1 MNLKEKLTHVF
12 SLLGLTQK
20 AKDQSLTDEEWKTV
34 VNRFQQEY
42 KVTLQEAMAE
52 ENNHSQA
59 PAISQEEIT
68 AAYTLLQDIVAEQ
81 NAGTDTTTEEENTE
95 EEETTQ
101 QTEDNTPSM
110 SQVLTMLGQVANNV
124 RTMSHRAAPDRPLQ
138 TTSPVAV
145 HGYNGPADTTRF
157 LFGIENSMFSMDHR
171 WNKITA
177 QPSYS
182 AANPVDEETDGPA
195 FRKAVLE
202 YSRSLK
208 QRFNYLHQNN
218 YLNQVQALSEGKFAT
233 DYSGV
238 KSVPG
243 GDNFIVLRQ
252 DALIARVL
260 MKRDVTQYFPVRY
273 GIQDSDLVFNAYFSE
288 VSQAYQPGEV
298 WKGGAEIQPE
308 RGYVDDAMIKLSFGQ
323 MKELERIY
331 IAYLNKEGSDPIK
344 WSMIE
349 FFILNTLETAQVEQ
363 NKRRIRG
370 MYVKPEA
377 GKPGSYLNT
386 GTGILYTL
394 IRYSHENKL
403 LLNDDAAYR
412 SYTQDD
418 MLDAVLEFY
427 SDVQSQCSEDM
438 ELDNMCIYLNK
449 THQPWYLKN
458 VRAKYGKDIDFSGP
472 DSYKYKLPDTEMR
485 IIWLP
490 YLGQLPL
497 MFIHE
502 PGNLQFLEYVPGEM
516 LNFKLKEDME
526 LVKGW
531 SVWKEGCSA
540 AFVGKNFDSAAALK
554 ANNFVWQQIFMNKPC
569 VSLADDATTCDATK
583 GFWFET
589 IQNTTASKK
598 ITDITNAR
606 AGVVYIIECGHTTQP
621 QSIDKSGKFA
631 DITAEWTP
639 TAVGDYIMVV
649 MNSEKNFLELE
660 RCVGGKR
667 TINSALQPN
676 VPGVR

>member
-20 AKDQSLTDEEWKTV
+20 AKDQSLSDDEWKAV

-59 PAISQEEIT
+59 PSISQEEIT
-68 AAYTLLQDIVAEQ
+68 AAYNMIKDIVAEQ
-81 NAGTDTTTEEENTE
+81 TSQETSDEKNNEEDETAQTAQEENI
-95 EEETTQ
+95 
-101 QTEDNTPSM
+101 PSM
-110 SQVLTMLGQVANNV
+110 SKVLYMLGKVANNV
-124 RTMSHRAAPDRPLQ
+124 KTMSHRAAPDKPLAE
-138 TTSPVAV
+138 TAPLTI
-145 HGYNGPADTTRF
+145 HGYNGPADQNKF
-157 LFGIENSMFSMDHR
+157 LFGIENSMFSMDNR
-171 WNKITA
+171 WNKIAA
-177 QPSYS
+177 QPSYA

-243 GDNFIVLRQ
+243 GNNFIVLRQ

-323 MKELERIY
+323 MKELERMY

-370 MYVKPEA
+370 MYVKPES

-394 IRYSHENKL
+394 VRYSHENKL
-403 LLNDDAAYR
+403 LLNDDTAYR

-427 SDVQSQCSEDM
+427 NDVQSQCSEDM

-497 MFIHE
+497 MFIQE

-554 ANNFVWQQIFMNKPC
+554 ENNFVWQQIFMNKPC
-569 VSLADDATTCDATK
+569 ISLADDATTCDATK

-589 IQNTTASKK
+589 VQNTSASQK
-598 ITDITNAR
+598 ITDISNAKT
-606 AGVVYIIECGHTTQP
+606 GVVYIIECGNTTQP

-631 DITAEWTP
+631 DITAAWNP
-639 TAVGDYIMVV
+639 SAVGDYIMVV

-667 TINSALQPN
+667 TINAALQPN

>member
-20 AKDQSLTDEEWKTV
+20 AKDQTLSDEEWKAV

-52 ENNHSQA
+52 ENSHSQV
-59 PAISQEEIT
+59 PSITQEEIT
-68 AAYTLLQDIVAEQ
+68 AAYNMVKDIVAEQ
-81 NAGTDTTTEEENTE
+81 TTRETSEGEHDEENETVH
-95 EEETTQ
+95 TTQ
-101 QTEDNTPSM
+101 EEVIPSM
-110 SQVLTMLGQVANNV
+110 SQVLSMLGKVADKV
-124 RTMSHRAAPDRPLQ
+124 KTMSHRAAPDIPLQ
-138 TTSPVAV
+138 ETVPLTV
-145 HGYNGPADTTRF
+145 HGYNGPADQNKF
-157 LFGIENSMFSMDHR
+157 LFGIENSMFSMEKR
-171 WNKITA
+171 WNKITL

-208 QRFNYLHQNN
+208 QRFNYLHQKN
-218 YLNQVQALSEGKFAT
+218 YLNQVQALSEGKFST

-323 MKELERIY
+323 MKELERMY

-344 WSMIE
+344 WNMIE
-349 FFILNTLETAQVEQ
+349 FFILNTLQTAQVEQ

-370 MYVKPEA
+370 MYVKPET

-394 IRYSHENKL
+394 IRYYHENKL
-403 LLNDDAAYR
+403 LLNDDESYR

-418 MLDAVLEFY
+418 MLDAALEFY
-427 SDVQSQCSEDM
+427 NDVQSQCSEDM
-438 ELDNMCIYLNK
+438 DLDNMCIYLNK

-458 VRAKYGKDIDFSGP
+458 VRAKYGKDVDFSGP

-502 PGNLQFLEYVPGEM
+502 PGNLQFLENVPGEM
-516 LNFKLKEDME
+516 LNFKMKEDME

-540 AFVGKNFDSAAALK
+540 AFVGKNFDSAEALK
-554 ANNFVWQQIFMNKPC
+554 ENNFVWQQIFMNKPC
-569 VSLADDATTCDATK
+569 VSLADDATTCDASK

-589 IQNTTASKK
+589 VQNTTASKK
-598 ITDITNAR
+598 ITDITNAKV
-606 AGVVYIIECGHTTQP
+606 GVVYLIECGSATQP
-621 QSIDKSGKFA
+621 QGIDKSSKFA
-631 DITAEWTP
+631 DITAAWTP

-649 MNSEKNFLELE
+649 MNAEKNFIELE

-667 TINSALQPN
+667 TINAALQPN

>member
-1 MNLKEKLTHVF
+1 
-12 SLLGLTQK
+12 
-20 AKDQSLTDEEWKTV
+20 
-34 VNRFQQEY
+34 
-42 KVTLQEAMAE
+42 MAE
-52 ENNHSQA
+52 ENSHSQV
-59 PAISQEEIT
+59 PSITQEEIT
-68 AAYTLLQDIVAEQ
+68 AAYNMVKDIVAEQ
-81 NAGTDTTTEEENTE
+81 
-95 EEETTQ
+95 TTQ
-101 QTEDNTPSM
+101 ETSEGEHDEEDETVHTTQEEVIPSM
-110 SQVLTMLGQVANNV
+110 SQVLSMLGKVADKV
-124 RTMSHRAAPDRPLQ
+124 KTMSHRAAPDIPLQ
-138 TTSPVAV
+138 ETVPLTV
-145 HGYNGPADTTRF
+145 HGYNGPADQNKF
-157 LFGIENSMFSMDHR
+157 LFGIENSMFSMEKR
-171 WNKITA
+171 WNKITL

-208 QRFNYLHQNN
+208 QRFNYLHQKN
-218 YLNQVQALSEGKFAT
+218 YLNQVQALSEGKFST

-323 MKELERIY
+323 MKELERMY

-344 WSMIE
+344 WNMIE
-349 FFILNTLETAQVEQ
+349 FFILNTLQTAQVEQ

-370 MYVKPEA
+370 MYVKPET

-394 IRYSHENKL
+394 IRYYHENKL
-403 LLNDDAAYR
+403 LLNDDESYR

-418 MLDAVLEFY
+418 MLDAALEFY
-427 SDVQSQCSEDM
+427 NDVQSQCSEDM
-438 ELDNMCIYLNK
+438 DLDNMCIYLNK

-458 VRAKYGKDIDFSGP
+458 VRAKYGKDVDFSGP

-502 PGNLQFLEYVPGEM
+502 PGNLQFLENVPGEM
-516 LNFKLKEDME
+516 LNFKMKEDME

-540 AFVGKNFDSAAALK
+540 AFVGKNFDSAEALK
-554 ANNFVWQQIFMNKPC
+554 ENNFVWQQIFMNKPC
-569 VSLADDATTCDATK
+569 VSLADDATTCDASK

-589 IQNTTASKK
+589 VQNTTASKK
-598 ITDITNAR
+598 ITDITNAKV
-606 AGVVYIIECGHTTQP
+606 GVVYLIECGSATQP
-621 QSIDKSGKFA
+621 QGIDKSSKFA
-631 DITAEWTP
+631 DITAAWTP

-649 MNSEKNFLELE
+649 MNAEKNFIELE

-667 TINSALQPN
+667 TINAALQPN

>member
-20 AKDQSLTDEEWKTV
+20 AKDQTLSDEEWKAV

-52 ENNHSQA
+52 ENSHSQV
-59 PAISQEEIT
+59 PSITQEEIT
-68 AAYTLLQDIVAEQ
+68 AAYNMVKDIVAEQ
-81 NAGTDTTTEEENTE
+81 TTQETSEGEHDEENETVH
-95 EEETTQ
+95 TTQ
-101 QTEDNTPSM
+101 EEVIPSM
-110 SQVLTMLGQVANNV
+110 SQVLSMLGKVADKV
-124 RTMSHRAAPDRPLQ
+124 KTMSHRAAPDIPLQ
-138 TTSPVAV
+138 ETVPLTV
-145 HGYNGPADTTRF
+145 HGYNGSADQNKF
-157 LFGIENSMFSMDHR
+157 LFGIENSMFSMEKR
-171 WNKITA
+171 WNKITL

-208 QRFNYLHQNN
+208 QRFNYLHQKN
-218 YLNQVQALSEGKFAT
+218 YLNQVQALSEGKFST

-323 MKELERIY
+323 MKELERMY

-344 WSMIE
+344 WNMIE
-349 FFILNTLETAQVEQ
+349 FFILNTLQTAQVEQ

-370 MYVKPEA
+370 MYVKPET

-394 IRYSHENKL
+394 IRYYHENKL
-403 LLNDDAAYR
+403 LLNDDESYR

-418 MLDAVLEFY
+418 MLDAALEFY
-427 SDVQSQCSEDM
+427 NDVQSQCSEDM
-438 ELDNMCIYLNK
+438 DLDNMCIYLNK

-458 VRAKYGKDIDFSGP
+458 VRAKYGKDVDFSGP

-502 PGNLQFLEYVPGEM
+502 PGNLQFLENVPGEM
-516 LNFKLKEDME
+516 LNFKMKEDME

-540 AFVGKNFDSAAALK
+540 AFVGKNFDSAEALK
-554 ANNFVWQQIFMNKPC
+554 ENNFVWQQIFMNKPC
-569 VSLADDATTCDATK
+569 VSLADDATTCDASK

-589 IQNTTASKK
+589 VQNTTASKK
-598 ITDITNAR
+598 ITDITNAKV
-606 AGVVYIIECGHTTQP
+606 GVVYLIECGSATQP
-621 QSIDKSGKFA
+621 QGIDKSSKFA
-631 DITAEWTP
+631 DITAAWTP

-649 MNSEKNFLELE
+649 KNAEKNFIELE

-667 TINSALQPN
+667 TINAALQPN

>member
-20 AKDQSLTDEEWKTV
+20 AKDQTLSDEEWKAV

-52 ENNHSQA
+52 ENSHSQV
-59 PAISQEEIT
+59 PSITQEEIT
-68 AAYTLLQDIVAEQ
+68 AAYNMVKDIVAEQ
-81 NAGTDTTTEEENTE
+81 TTQETSEGEHDEENETVH
-95 EEETTQ
+95 TTQ
-101 QTEDNTPSM
+101 EEVIPSM
-110 SQVLTMLGQVANNV
+110 SQVLSMLGKVADKV
-124 RTMSHRAAPDRPLQ
+124 KTMSHRAAPDVPLQ
-138 TTSPVAV
+138 ETVPLTV
-145 HGYNGPADTTRF
+145 HGYNGPADQNKF
-157 LFGIENSMFSMDHR
+157 LFGIENSMFSMEKR
-171 WNKITA
+171 WNKITL

-208 QRFNYLHQNN
+208 QRFNYLHQKN
-218 YLNQVQALSEGKFAT
+218 YLNQVQALSEGKFST

-323 MKELERIY
+323 MKELERMY

-344 WSMIE
+344 WNMIE
-349 FFILNTLETAQVEQ
+349 FFILNTLQTAQVEQ

-370 MYVKPEA
+370 MYVKPET

-394 IRYSHENKL
+394 IRYYHENKL
-403 LLNDDAAYR
+403 LLNDDESYR

-418 MLDAVLEFY
+418 MLDAALEFY
-427 SDVQSQCSEDM
+427 NDVQSQCSEDM
-438 ELDNMCIYLNK
+438 DLDNMCIYLNK

-458 VRAKYGKDIDFSGP
+458 VRAKYGKDVDFSGP

-502 PGNLQFLEYVPGEM
+502 PGNLQFLENVPGEM
-516 LNFKLKEDME
+516 LNFKMKEDME

-540 AFVGKNFDSAAALK
+540 AFVGKNFDSAEALK
-554 ANNFVWQQIFMNKPC
+554 ENNFVWQQIFMNKPC
-569 VSLADDATTCDATK
+569 VSLADDATTCDASK

-589 IQNTTASKK
+589 VQNTTASKK
-598 ITDITNAR
+598 ITDITNAKV
-606 AGVVYIIECGHTTQP
+606 GVVYLIECGSATQP
-621 QSIDKSGKFA
+621 QGIDKSSKFA
-631 DITAEWTP
+631 DITAAWTP

-649 MNSEKNFLELE
+649 MNAEKNFIELE

-667 TINSALQPN
+667 TINAALQPN

>member
-20 AKDQSLTDEEWKTV
+20 AKDQTISDEEWKAV

-52 ENNHSQA
+52 ENSHSQV
-59 PAISQEEIT
+59 PSITQEEIT
-68 AAYTLLQDIVAEQ
+68 AAYNMVKDIVAKQTTQE
-81 NAGTDTTTEEENTE
+81 TTEGENDDEDKTVQ
-95 EEETTQ
+95 TTQ
-101 QTEDNTPSM
+101 EEVIPSM
-110 SQVLTMLGQVANNV
+110 SQVLSMLGKVANKV
-124 RTMSHRAAPDRPLQ
+124 KTMSHRAAPDIPLQ
-138 TTSPVAV
+138 ETVPLTV
-145 HGYNGPADTTRF
+145 HGYNGPADQNKF
-157 LFGIENSMFSMDHR
+157 LFGIENSMFSMEKR
-171 WNKITA
+171 WNKITL

-182 AANPVDEETDGPA
+182 SANPVDEETDGPA

-208 QRFNYLHQNN
+208 QRFNYLHQKN
-218 YLNQVQALSEGKFAT
+218 YLNQVQALSEGKFST

-323 MKELERIY
+323 MKELERMY

-349 FFILNTLETAQVEQ
+349 FFILNTLQTAQVEQ

-370 MYVKPEA
+370 MYVKPET
-377 GKPGSYLNT
+377 GKPGPYLNT

-394 IRYSHENKL
+394 IRYYHENKL
-403 LLNDDAAYR
+403 LLNDDESYR

-418 MLDAVLEFY
+418 MLDAALEFY
-427 SDVQSQCSEDM
+427 NDVQSQCSEDM
-438 ELDNMCIYLNK
+438 DLDNMCIYLNK

-458 VRAKYGKDIDFSGP
+458 VRAKYGKDVDFSGP

-502 PGNLQFLEYVPGEM
+502 PGNLQFLENVPGEM
-516 LNFKLKEDME
+516 LNFKMKEDME

-540 AFVGKNFDSAAALK
+540 AFVGKNFDSAEALK
-554 ANNFVWQQIFMNKPC
+554 ENNFVWQQIFMNKPC
-569 VSLADDATTCDATK
+569 VSLADDATTCDASK

-589 IQNTTASKK
+589 VQNTTASKK
-598 ITDITNAR
+598 ITDITNAK
-606 AGVVYIIECGHTTQP
+606 AGVVYLIECGSATQP
-621 QSIDKSGKFA
+621 QGIDKSSRFA
-631 DITAEWTP
+631 DITAAWTP

-649 MNSEKNFLELE
+649 MNSEKNFIELE

-667 TINSALQPN
+667 TINAALQPN

>member
-20 AKDQSLTDEEWKTV
+20 AKDQTLSDEEWKAV

-52 ENNHSQA
+52 ENSHSQV
-59 PAISQEEIT
+59 PSITQEEIT
-68 AAYTLLQDIVAEQ
+68 AAYNMVKDIVAEQ
-81 NAGTDTTTEEENTE
+81 TTQETSEGEHDEENETVH
-95 EEETTQ
+95 TTQ
-101 QTEDNTPSM
+101 EEVIPSM
-110 SQVLTMLGQVANNV
+110 SQVLSMLGKVADKV
-124 RTMSHRAAPDRPLQ
+124 KTMSHRAAPDIPLQ
-138 TTSPVAV
+138 ETVPLTV
-145 HGYNGPADTTRF
+145 HGYNGPADQNKF
-157 LFGIENSMFSMDHR
+157 LFGIENSMFSMEKR
-171 WNKITA
+171 WNKITL

-208 QRFNYLHQNN
+208 QRFNYLHQKN
-218 YLNQVQALSEGKFAT
+218 YLNQVQALSEGKFST

-323 MKELERIY
+323 MKELERMY

-344 WSMIE
+344 WNMIE
-349 FFILNTLETAQVEQ
+349 FFILNTLQTAQVEQ

-370 MYVKPEA
+370 MYVKPET

-394 IRYSHENKL
+394 IRYYHENKL
-403 LLNDDAAYR
+403 LLNDDESYR

-418 MLDAVLEFY
+418 MLDAALEFY
-427 SDVQSQCSEDM
+427 NDVQSQCSEDM
-438 ELDNMCIYLNK
+438 DLDNMCIYLNK

-458 VRAKYGKDIDFSGP
+458 VRAKYGKDVDFSGP

-502 PGNLQFLEYVPGEM
+502 PGNLQFLENVPGEM
-516 LNFKLKEDME
+516 LNFKMKEDME

-540 AFVGKNFDSAAALK
+540 AFVGKNFDSAEALK
-554 ANNFVWQQIFMNKPC
+554 ENNFVWQQIFMNKPC
-569 VSLADDATTCDATK
+569 VSLADDATTCDASK

-589 IQNTTASKK
+589 VQNTTASKK
-598 ITDITNAR
+598 ITDITNAK
-606 AGVVYIIECGHTTQP
+606 AGVVYLIECGSATQP
-621 QSIDKSGKFA
+621 QGIDKSSRFA
-631 DITAEWTP
+631 DITAAWTP

-649 MNSEKNFLELE
+649 MNAEKNFIELE

-667 TINSALQPN
+667 TINAALQPN

>member
-20 AKDQSLTDEEWKTV
+20 AKDQSLSDDEWKAV

-59 PAISQEEIT
+59 PSISQEEIT
-68 AAYTLLQDIVAEQ
+68 AAYNMVKDIVAEQ
-81 NAGTDTTTEEENTE
+81 TSQETSDGKNDEEDETAQTAQEENI
-95 EEETTQ
+95 
-101 QTEDNTPSM
+101 PSM
-110 SQVLTMLGQVANNV
+110 SQVLYMLGKVANNV
-124 RTMSHRAAPDRPLQ
+124 KTMSHRAAPDKPLAE
-138 TTSPVAV
+138 TAPLTI
-145 HGYNGPADTTRF
+145 HGYNGPADQNKF
-157 LFGIENSMFSMDHR
+157 LFGIENSMFSMDNR
-171 WNKITA
+171 WNKIAA
-177 QPSYS
+177 QPSYA

-243 GDNFIVLRQ
+243 GNNFIVLRQ

-323 MKELERIY
+323 MKELERMY

-370 MYVKPEA
+370 MYVKPES

-394 IRYSHENKL
+394 VRYSHENKL
-403 LLNDDAAYR
+403 LLNDDTAYR

-497 MFIHE
+497 MFIQE

-554 ANNFVWQQIFMNKPC
+554 ENNFVWQQIFMNKPC
-569 VSLADDATTCDATK
+569 ISLADDATTCDATK

-589 IQNTTASKK
+589 VQNTSASQK
-598 ITDITNAR
+598 ITDISNAKT
-606 AGVVYIIECGHTTQP
+606 GVVYIIECGNTTQP
-621 QSIDKSGKFA
+621 QSIDKSGKFS
-631 DITAEWTP
+631 DITAAWNP
-639 TAVGDYIMVV
+639 SSVGDYIMVV

-667 TINSALQPN
+667 TINAVLQPN

>member
-20 AKDQSLTDEEWKTV
+20 AKDQTLSDEEWKAV

-52 ENNHSQA
+52 ENSHSQV
-59 PAISQEEIT
+59 PSITQEEIT
-68 AAYTLLQDIVAEQ
+68 AAYNMVKDIVAEQ
-81 NAGTDTTTEEENTE
+81 TTQETSEGEHDEENETVH
-95 EEETTQ
+95 TTQ
-101 QTEDNTPSM
+101 EEVIPSM
-110 SQVLTMLGQVANNV
+110 SQVLSMLGKVADKV
-124 RTMSHRAAPDRPLQ
+124 KTMSHRAAPDIPLQ
-138 TTSPVAV
+138 ETVPLTV
-145 HGYNGPADTTRF
+145 HGYNGPADQNKF
-157 LFGIENSMFSMDHR
+157 LFGIENSMFSMEKR
-171 WNKITA
+171 WNKITL

-208 QRFNYLHQNN
+208 QRFNYLHQKN
-218 YLNQVQALSEGKFAT
+218 YLNQVQALSEGKFST

-323 MKELERIY
+323 MKELERMY

-344 WSMIE
+344 WNMIE
-349 FFILNTLETAQVEQ
+349 FFILNTLQTAQVEQ

-370 MYVKPEA
+370 MYVKPET

-394 IRYSHENKL
+394 IRYYHENKL
-403 LLNDDAAYR
+403 LLNDDESYR

-418 MLDAVLEFY
+418 MLDAALEFY
-427 SDVQSQCSEDM
+427 NDVQSQCSEDM
-438 ELDNMCIYLNK
+438 DLDNMCIYLNK

-458 VRAKYGKDIDFSGP
+458 VRAKYGKDVDFSGP

-502 PGNLQFLEYVPGEM
+502 PGNLQFLENVPGEM
-516 LNFKLKEDME
+516 LNFKMKEDME

-540 AFVGKNFDSAAALK
+540 AFVGKNFDSAEALK
-554 ANNFVWQQIFMNKPC
+554 ENNFVWQQIFMNKPC
-569 VSLADDATTCDATK
+569 VSLADDATTCDASK

-589 IQNTTASKK
+589 VQNTTASKK
-598 ITDITNAR
+598 ITDITNAKV
-606 AGVVYIIECGHTTQP
+606 GVVYLIECGSATQP
-621 QSIDKSGKFA
+621 QGIDKSSKFA
-631 DITAEWTP
+631 DITAAWTP

-649 MNSEKNFLELE
+649 MNAEKNFIELE

-667 TINSALQPN
+667 TINAALQPN

>member
-20 AKDQSLTDEEWKTV
+20 AKDQTLSDEEWKAV

-52 ENNHSQA
+52 ENSHSQV
-59 PAISQEEIT
+59 PSITQEEIT
-68 AAYTLLQDIVAEQ
+68 AAYNMVKDIVAEQ
-81 NAGTDTTTEEENTE
+81 TTQETSEGEHDEENETVH
-95 EEETTQ
+95 TTQ
-101 QTEDNTPSM
+101 EEVIPSM
-110 SQVLTMLGQVANNV
+110 SQVLSMLGKVADKV
-124 RTMSHRAAPDRPLQ
+124 KTMSHRAAPDIPLQ
-138 TTSPVAV
+138 ETVPLTV
-145 HGYNGPADTTRF
+145 HGYNGPADQNKF
-157 LFGIENSMFSMDHR
+157 LFGIENSMFSMEKR
-171 WNKITA
+171 WNKITL

-208 QRFNYLHQNN
+208 QRFNYLHQKN
-218 YLNQVQALSEGKFAT
+218 YLNQVQALSEGKFST

-323 MKELERIY
+323 MKELERMY

-344 WSMIE
+344 WNMIE
-349 FFILNTLETAQVEQ
+349 FFILNTLQTAQVEQ

-370 MYVKPEA
+370 MYVKPET

-394 IRYSHENKL
+394 IRYYHENKL
-403 LLNDDAAYR
+403 LLNDDESYR

-418 MLDAVLEFY
+418 MLDAALEFY
-427 SDVQSQCSEDM
+427 NDVQSQCSEDM
-438 ELDNMCIYLNK
+438 DLDNMCIYLNK

-458 VRAKYGKDIDFSGP
+458 VRAKYGKDVDFSGP

-502 PGNLQFLEYVPGEM
+502 PGNLQFLENVPGEM
-516 LNFKLKEDME
+516 LNFKMKEDME

-540 AFVGKNFDSAAALK
+540 AFVGKNFDSAEALK
-554 ANNFVWQQIFMNKPC
+554 ENNFVWQQIFMNKPC
-569 VSLADDATTCDATK
+569 VSLADDATTCDASK

-589 IQNTTASKK
+589 VQNTTASKK
-598 ITDITNAR
+598 ITDITNAKL
-606 AGVVYIIECGHTTQP
+606 GVVYLIECGSATQP
-621 QSIDKSGKFA
+621 QGIDKSSKFA
-631 DITAEWTP
+631 DITAAWTP

-649 MNSEKNFLELE
+649 MNAEKNFIELE

-667 TINSALQPN
+667 TINAALQPN

>member
-20 AKDQSLTDEEWKTV
+20 AKDQTLSDEEWKAV

-42 KVTLQEAMAE
+42 KVTLQEAMEE
-52 ENNHSQA
+52 ENSHSQV
-59 PAISQEEIT
+59 PSITQEEIT
-68 AAYTLLQDIVAEQ
+68 AAYNMVKDIVAEQ
-81 NAGTDTTTEEENTE
+81 
-95 EEETTQ
+95 TTQ
-101 QTEDNTPSM
+101 ETSEGEHDEEDETVHTTQEEVIPSM
-110 SQVLTMLGQVANNV
+110 SQVLSMLGKVADKV
-124 RTMSHRAAPDRPLQ
+124 KTMSHRAAPDIPLQ
-138 TTSPVAV
+138 ETVPLTV
-145 HGYNGPADTTRF
+145 HGYNGPADQNKF
-157 LFGIENSMFSMDHR
+157 LFGIENSMFSMEKR
-171 WNKITA
+171 WNKITL

-208 QRFNYLHQNN
+208 QRFNYLHQKN
-218 YLNQVQALSEGKFAT
+218 YLNQVQALSEGKFST

-323 MKELERIY
+323 MKELERMY

-344 WSMIE
+344 WNMIE
-349 FFILNTLETAQVEQ
+349 FFILNTLQTAQVEQ

-370 MYVKPEA
+370 MYVKPET

-394 IRYSHENKL
+394 IRYYHENKL
-403 LLNDDAAYR
+403 LLNDDESYR

-418 MLDAVLEFY
+418 MLDAALEFY
-427 SDVQSQCSEDM
+427 NDVQSQCSEDM
-438 ELDNMCIYLNK
+438 DLDNMCIYLNK

-458 VRAKYGKDIDFSGP
+458 VRAKYGKDVDFSGP

-502 PGNLQFLEYVPGEM
+502 PGNLQFLENVPGEM
-516 LNFKLKEDME
+516 LNFKMKEDME

-540 AFVGKNFDSAAALK
+540 AFVGKNFDSAEALK
-554 ANNFVWQQIFMNKPC
+554 ENNFVWQQIFMNKPC
-569 VSLADDATTCDATK
+569 VSLADDATTCDASK

-589 IQNTTASKK
+589 VQNTTASKK
-598 ITDITNAR
+598 ITDITNAKV
-606 AGVVYIIECGHTTQP
+606 GVVYLIECGSATQP
-621 QSIDKSGKFA
+621 QGIDKSSKFA
-631 DITAEWTP
+631 DITAAWTP

-649 MNSEKNFLELE
+649 MNAEKNFIELE

-667 TINSALQPN
+667 TINAALQPN

>member
-20 AKDQSLTDEEWKTV
+20 AKDQTLSDEEWKAV

-52 ENNHSQA
+52 ENSHSQV
-59 PAISQEEIT
+59 PSITQEEIT
-68 AAYTLLQDIVAEQ
+68 AAYNMVKDIVAEQ
-81 NAGTDTTTEEENTE
+81 TTQETSEGEHDEENETVH
-95 EEETTQ
+95 TTQ
-101 QTEDNTPSM
+101 EEVIPSM
-110 SQVLTMLGQVANNV
+110 SQVLSMLGKVADKV
-124 RTMSHRAAPDRPLQ
+124 KTMSHRAAPDIPLQ
-138 TTSPVAV
+138 ETVPLTV
-145 HGYNGPADTTRF
+145 HGYNGPADQNKF
-157 LFGIENSMFSMDHR
+157 LFGIENSMFSMEKR
-171 WNKITA
+171 WNKITL

-208 QRFNYLHQNN
+208 QRFNYLHQKN
-218 YLNQVQALSEGKFAT
+218 YLNQVQALSEGKFST

-323 MKELERIY
+323 MKELERMY

-344 WSMIE
+344 WNMIE
-349 FFILNTLETAQVEQ
+349 FFILNTLQTAQVEQ

-370 MYVKPEA
+370 MYVKPET

-394 IRYSHENKL
+394 IRYYHENKL
-403 LLNDDAAYR
+403 LLNDDESYR

-418 MLDAVLEFY
+418 MLDAALEFY
-427 SDVQSQCSEDM
+427 NDVQSQCSEDM
-438 ELDNMCIYLNK
+438 DLDNMCIYLNK

-458 VRAKYGKDIDFSGP
+458 VRAKYGKDVDFSGP

-502 PGNLQFLEYVPGEM
+502 PGNLQFLENVPGEM
-516 LNFKLKEDME
+516 LNFKMKEDME

-540 AFVGKNFDSAAALK
+540 AFVGKNFDSAEALK
-554 ANNFVWQQIFMNKPC
+554 ENNFVWQQIFMNKPC
-569 VSLADDATTCDATK
+569 VSLADDATTCDASK

-589 IQNTTASKK
+589 VQNTIASKK
-598 ITDITNAR
+598 ITDITNAKV
-606 AGVVYIIECGHTTQP
+606 GVVYLIECGSATQP
-621 QSIDKSGKFA
+621 QGIDKSSKFA
-631 DITAEWTP
+631 DITAAWTP

-649 MNSEKNFLELE
+649 MNAEKNFIELE

-667 TINSALQPN
+667 TINAALQPN

>member
-20 AKDQSLTDEEWKTV
+20 AKDETLSDEEWKAV

-52 ENNHSQA
+52 ENSHSQV
-59 PAISQEEIT
+59 PSITQEEIT
-68 AAYTLLQDIVAEQ
+68 AAYNMVKDIVAEQ
-81 NAGTDTTTEEENTE
+81 
-95 EEETTQ
+95 TTQ
-101 QTEDNTPSM
+101 ETSEGEHDEEDETVHTTQEEVIPSM
-110 SQVLTMLGQVANNV
+110 SQVLSMLGKVADKV
-124 RTMSHRAAPDRPLQ
+124 KTMSHRAAPDIPLQ
-138 TTSPVAV
+138 ETVPLTV
-145 HGYNGPADTTRF
+145 HGYNGPADQNKF
-157 LFGIENSMFSMDHR
+157 LFGIENSMFSMEKR
-171 WNKITA
+171 WNKITL

-208 QRFNYLHQNN
+208 QRFNYLHQKN
-218 YLNQVQALSEGKFAT
+218 YLNQVQALSEGKFST

-323 MKELERIY
+323 MKELERMY

-344 WSMIE
+344 WNMIE
-349 FFILNTLETAQVEQ
+349 FFIQNTLQTAQVEQ

-370 MYVKPEA
+370 MYVKPET

-394 IRYSHENKL
+394 IRYYHENKL
-403 LLNDDAAYR
+403 LLNDDESYR

-418 MLDAVLEFY
+418 MLDAALEFY
-427 SDVQSQCSEDM
+427 NDVQSQCSEDM
-438 ELDNMCIYLNK
+438 NLDNMCIYLNK

-458 VRAKYGKDIDFSGP
+458 VRAKYGKDVDFSGP

-502 PGNLQFLEYVPGEM
+502 PGNLQFLENVPGEM
-516 LNFKLKEDME
+516 LNFKMKEDME

-540 AFVGKNFDSAAALK
+540 AFVGKNFDSAEALK
-554 ANNFVWQQIFMNKPC
+554 ENNFVWQQIFMNKPC
-569 VSLADDATTCDATK
+569 VSLADDATTCDASK

-589 IQNTTASKK
+589 VQNTTASKK
-598 ITDITNAR
+598 ITDITNAKV
-606 AGVVYIIECGHTTQP
+606 GVVYLIECGSANQP
-621 QSIDKSGKFA
+621 QGIDKSSKFA
-631 DITAEWTP
+631 DITAAWTP

-649 MNSEKNFLELE
+649 MNAEKNFIELE

-667 TINSALQPN
+667 TINAALQPN

>member
-20 AKDQSLTDEEWKTV
+20 AKDETLSDEEWKAV

-52 ENNHSQA
+52 ENSHSQV
-59 PAISQEEIT
+59 PSITQEEIT
-68 AAYTLLQDIVAEQ
+68 AAYNMVKDIVAEQ
-81 NAGTDTTTEEENTE
+81 
-95 EEETTQ
+95 TTQ
-101 QTEDNTPSM
+101 ETSEGEHDEEDETVHTTQEEVIPSM
-110 SQVLTMLGQVANNV
+110 SQVLSMLGKVADKV
-124 RTMSHRAAPDRPLQ
+124 KTMSHRAAPDIPLQ
-138 TTSPVAV
+138 ETVPLTV
-145 HGYNGPADTTRF
+145 HGYNGPADQNKF
-157 LFGIENSMFSMDHR
+157 LFGIENSMFSMEKR
-171 WNKITA
+171 WNKITL

-208 QRFNYLHQNN
+208 QRFNYLHQKN
-218 YLNQVQALSEGKFAT
+218 YLNQVQALSEGKFST

-323 MKELERIY
+323 MKELERMY

-344 WSMIE
+344 WNMIE
-349 FFILNTLETAQVEQ
+349 FFILNTLQTAQVEQ

-370 MYVKPEA
+370 MYVKPET

-394 IRYSHENKL
+394 IRYYHENKL
-403 LLNDDAAYR
+403 LLNDDESYR

-418 MLDAVLEFY
+418 MLDAALEFY
-427 SDVQSQCSEDM
+427 NDVQSQCSEDM
-438 ELDNMCIYLNK
+438 DLDNMCIYLNK

-458 VRAKYGKDIDFSGP
+458 VRAKYGKDVDFSGP

-502 PGNLQFLEYVPGEM
+502 PGNLQFLENVPGEM
-516 LNFKLKEDME
+516 LNFKMKEDME

-540 AFVGKNFDSAAALK
+540 AFVGKNFDSAEALK
-554 ANNFVWQQIFMNKPC
+554 ENNFVWQQIFMNKPC
-569 VSLADDATTCDATK
+569 VSLADDATTCDASK

-589 IQNTTASKK
+589 VQNTTASKK
-598 ITDITNAR
+598 ITDITNAKV
-606 AGVVYIIECGHTTQP
+606 GVVYLIECGSATQP
-621 QSIDKSGKFA
+621 QGIDKSSKFA
-631 DITAEWTP
+631 DITAAWTP

-649 MNSEKNFLELE
+649 MNAEKNFIELE

-667 TINSALQPN
+667 TINAALQPN

>member
-20 AKDQSLTDEEWKTV
+20 AKDQTLSDEEWKAV

-52 ENNHSQA
+52 ENSHSQV
-59 PAISQEEIT
+59 PSITQEEIT
-68 AAYTLLQDIVAEQ
+68 AAYNMVKDIVAEQ
-81 NAGTDTTTEEENTE
+81 TTQETSEGEHDEENETVH
-95 EEETTQ
+95 TTQ
-101 QTEDNTPSM
+101 EEVIPSM
-110 SQVLTMLGQVANNV
+110 SQVLSMLGKVADKV
-124 RTMSHRAAPDRPLQ
+124 KTMSHRAAPDIPLQ
-138 TTSPVAV
+138 ETVPLTV
-145 HGYNGPADTTRF
+145 HGYNGPADQNKF
-157 LFGIENSMFSMDHR
+157 LFGIENSMFSMEKR
-171 WNKITA
+171 WNKITL

-182 AANPVDEETDGPA
+182 AANPVDEESDGPA

-208 QRFNYLHQNN
+208 QRFNYLHQKN
-218 YLNQVQALSEGKFAT
+218 YLNQVQALSEGKFST

-323 MKELERIY
+323 MKELERMY

-344 WSMIE
+344 WNMIE
-349 FFILNTLETAQVEQ
+349 FFILNTLQTAQVEQ

-370 MYVKPEA
+370 MYVKPET

-394 IRYSHENKL
+394 IRYYHENKL
-403 LLNDDAAYR
+403 LLNDDESYR

-418 MLDAVLEFY
+418 MLDAALEFY
-427 SDVQSQCSEDM
+427 NDVQSQCSEDM
-438 ELDNMCIYLNK
+438 DLDNMCIYLNK

-458 VRAKYGKDIDFSGP
+458 VRAKYGKDVDFSGP

-502 PGNLQFLEYVPGEM
+502 PGNLQFLENVPGEM
-516 LNFKLKEDME
+516 LNFKMKEDME

-540 AFVGKNFDSAAALK
+540 AFVGKNFDSAEALK
-554 ANNFVWQQIFMNKPC
+554 ENNFVWQQIFMNKPC
-569 VSLADDATTCDATK
+569 VSLADDATTCDASK

-589 IQNTTASKK
+589 VQNTTASKK
-598 ITDITNAR
+598 ITDITNAKV
-606 AGVVYIIECGHTTQP
+606 GVVYLIECGSATQP
-621 QSIDKSGKFA
+621 QGIDKSSKFA
-631 DITAEWTP
+631 DITAAWTP

-649 MNSEKNFLELE
+649 MNAEKNFIELE

-667 TINSALQPN
+667 TINAALQPN

>member
-20 AKDQSLTDEEWKTV
+20 AKDQTLSDEEWKAV

-52 ENNHSQA
+52 ENSHSQV
-59 PAISQEEIT
+59 PSITQEEIT
-68 AAYTLLQDIVAEQ
+68 AAYNMVKDIVAEQ
-81 NAGTDTTTEEENTE
+81 
-95 EEETTQ
+95 TTQ
-101 QTEDNTPSM
+101 ETSEGEHDEEDETVHTTQEEVIPSM
-110 SQVLTMLGQVANNV
+110 SQVLSMLGKVADKV
-124 RTMSHRAAPDRPLQ
+124 KTMSHRAAPDIPLQ
-138 TTSPVAV
+138 ETVPLTV
-145 HGYNGPADTTRF
+145 HGYNGPADQNKF
-157 LFGIENSMFSMDHR
+157 LFGIENSMFSMEKR
-171 WNKITA
+171 WNKITL

-208 QRFNYLHQNN
+208 QRFNYLHQKN
-218 YLNQVQALSEGKFAT
+218 YLNQVQALSEGKFST

-323 MKELERIY
+323 MKELERMY

-344 WSMIE
+344 WNMIE
-349 FFILNTLETAQVEQ
+349 FFILNTLQTAQVEQ

-370 MYVKPEA
+370 MYVKPET

-394 IRYSHENKL
+394 IRYYHENKL
-403 LLNDDAAYR
+403 LLNDDESYR

-418 MLDAVLEFY
+418 MLDAALEFY
-427 SDVQSQCSEDM
+427 NDVQSQCSEDM
-438 ELDNMCIYLNK
+438 NLDNMCIYLNK

-458 VRAKYGKDIDFSGP
+458 VRAKYGKDVDFSGP

-502 PGNLQFLEYVPGEM
+502 PGNLQFLENVPGEM
-516 LNFKLKEDME
+516 LNFKMKEDME

-540 AFVGKNFDSAAALK
+540 AFVGKNFDSAEALK
-554 ANNFVWQQIFMNKPC
+554 ENNFVWQQIFMNKPC
-569 VSLADDATTCDATK
+569 VSLADDATTCDASK

-589 IQNTTASKK
+589 VQNTTASKK
-598 ITDITNAR
+598 ITDITNAKV
-606 AGVVYIIECGHTTQP
+606 GVVYLIECGSATQP
-621 QSIDKSGKFA
+621 QGIDKSSKFA
-631 DITAEWTP
+631 DITAAWTP

-649 MNSEKNFLELE
+649 MNAEKNFIELE

-667 TINSALQPN
+667 TINAALQPN

>member
-1 MNLKEKLTHVF
+1 
-12 SLLGLTQK
+12 
-20 AKDQSLTDEEWKTV
+20 
-34 VNRFQQEY
+34 
-42 KVTLQEAMAE
+42 MAE
-52 ENNHSQA
+52 ENSHSQV
-59 PAISQEEIT
+59 PSITQEEIT
-68 AAYTLLQDIVAEQ
+68 AAYNMVKDIVAEQ
-81 NAGTDTTTEEENTE
+81 
-95 EEETTQ
+95 TTQ
-101 QTEDNTPSM
+101 ETSEGEHDEEDETVHTTQEEVIPSM
-110 SQVLTMLGQVANNV
+110 SQVLSMLGKVADKV
-124 RTMSHRAAPDRPLQ
+124 KTMSHRAAPDIPLQ
-138 TTSPVAV
+138 ETVPLTV
-145 HGYNGPADTTRF
+145 HGYNGLADQNKF
-157 LFGIENSMFSMDHR
+157 LFGIENSMFSMEKR
-171 WNKITA
+171 WNKITL

-208 QRFNYLHQNN
+208 QRFNYLHQKN
-218 YLNQVQALSEGKFAT
+218 YLNQVQALSEGKFST

-323 MKELERIY
+323 MKELERMY

-344 WSMIE
+344 WNMIE
-349 FFILNTLETAQVEQ
+349 FFILNTLQTAQVEQ

-370 MYVKPEA
+370 MYVKPET

-394 IRYSHENKL
+394 IRYYHENKL
-403 LLNDDAAYR
+403 LLNDDESYR

-418 MLDAVLEFY
+418 MLDAALEFY
-427 SDVQSQCSEDM
+427 NDVQSQCSEDM
-438 ELDNMCIYLNK
+438 DLDNMCIYLNK

-458 VRAKYGKDIDFSGP
+458 VRAKYGKDVDFSGP

-502 PGNLQFLEYVPGEM
+502 PGNLQFLENVPGEM
-516 LNFKLKEDME
+516 LNFKMKEDME

-540 AFVGKNFDSAAALK
+540 AFVGKNFDSAEALK
-554 ANNFVWQQIFMNKPC
+554 ENNFVWQQIFMNKPC
-569 VSLADDATTCDATK
+569 VSLADDATTCDASK

-589 IQNTTASKK
+589 VQNTTASKK
-598 ITDITNAR
+598 ITDITNAKV
-606 AGVVYIIECGHTTQP
+606 GVVYLIECGSATQP
-621 QSIDKSGKFA
+621 QGIDKSSKFA
-631 DITAEWTP
+631 DITAAWTP

-649 MNSEKNFLELE
+649 MNAEKNFIELE

-667 TINSALQPN
+667 TINAALQPN

>member
-20 AKDQSLTDEEWKTV
+20 AKDQTLSDEEWKAV

-52 ENNHSQA
+52 ENSHSQV
-59 PAISQEEIT
+59 PSITQEEIT
-68 AAYTLLQDIVAEQ
+68 AAYNMVKDIVAEQ
-81 NAGTDTTTEEENTE
+81 TTQETSEGEHDEENETVH
-95 EEETTQ
+95 TTQ
-101 QTEDNTPSM
+101 EEVIPSM
-110 SQVLTMLGQVANNV
+110 SQVLSMLGKVADKV
-124 RTMSHRAAPDRPLQ
+124 KTMSHRAAPDIPLQ
-138 TTSPVAV
+138 ETVPLTV
-145 HGYNGPADTTRF
+145 HGYNGPADQNKF
-157 LFGIENSMFSMDHR
+157 LFGIENSMFSMEKR
-171 WNKITA
+171 WNKITL

-208 QRFNYLHQNN
+208 QRFNYLHQKN
-218 YLNQVQALSEGKFAT
+218 YLNQVQALSEGKFST

-238 KSVPG
+238 KLVPG

-323 MKELERIY
+323 MKELERMY

-344 WSMIE
+344 WNMIE
-349 FFILNTLETAQVEQ
+349 FFILNTLQTAQVEQ

-370 MYVKPEA
+370 MYVKPET

-394 IRYSHENKL
+394 IRYYHENKL
-403 LLNDDAAYR
+403 LLNDDESYR

-418 MLDAVLEFY
+418 MLDAALEFY
-427 SDVQSQCSEDM
+427 NDVQSQCSEDM
-438 ELDNMCIYLNK
+438 DLDNMCIYLNK

-458 VRAKYGKDIDFSGP
+458 VRAKYGKDVDFSGP

-502 PGNLQFLEYVPGEM
+502 PGNLQFLENVPGEM
-516 LNFKLKEDME
+516 LNFKMKEDME

-540 AFVGKNFDSAAALK
+540 AFVGKNFDSAEALK
-554 ANNFVWQQIFMNKPC
+554 ENNFVWQQIFMNKPC
-569 VSLADDATTCDATK
+569 VSLADDATTCDASK

-589 IQNTTASKK
+589 VQNTTASKK
-598 ITDITNAR
+598 ITDITNAKV
-606 AGVVYIIECGHTTQP
+606 GVVYLIECGSATQP
-621 QSIDKSGKFA
+621 QGIDKSSKFA
-631 DITAEWTP
+631 DITAAWTP

-649 MNSEKNFLELE
+649 MNAEKNFIELE

-667 TINSALQPN
+667 TINAALQPN

>member
-20 AKDQSLTDEEWKTV
+20 AKDQTISDEEWKAV

-52 ENNHSQA
+52 ENSHSQV
-59 PAISQEEIT
+59 PSITQEEIT
-68 AAYTLLQDIVAEQ
+68 AAYNMVKDIVAKQTTQE
-81 NAGTDTTTEEENTE
+81 TTEGENDDEDKTVQ
-95 EEETTQ
+95 TTQ
-101 QTEDNTPSM
+101 EEVIPSM
-110 SQVLTMLGQVANNV
+110 SQVLSMLGKVANKV
-124 RTMSHRAAPDRPLQ
+124 KTMSHRAAPDIPLQ
-138 TTSPVAV
+138 ETVPLTV
-145 HGYNGPADTTRF
+145 HGYNGPADQNKF
-157 LFGIENSMFSMDHR
+157 LFGIENSMFSMEKR
-171 WNKITA
+171 WNKITL

-182 AANPVDEETDGPA
+182 SANPVDEETDGPA

-208 QRFNYLHQNN
+208 QRFNYLHQKN
-218 YLNQVQALSEGKFAT
+218 YLNQVQALSEGKFST

-323 MKELERIY
+323 MKELERMY

-349 FFILNTLETAQVEQ
+349 FFILNTLQTAQVEQ

-370 MYVKPEA
+370 MYVKPET
-377 GKPGSYLNT
+377 GKPGPYLNT

-394 IRYSHENKL
+394 IRYYHENKL
-403 LLNDDAAYR
+403 LLNDDESYR

-418 MLDAVLEFY
+418 MLDAALEFY
-427 SDVQSQCSEDM
+427 NDVQSQCSEDM
-438 ELDNMCIYLNK
+438 DLDNMCIYLNK

-458 VRAKYGKDIDFSGP
+458 VRAKYGKDVDFSGP

-502 PGNLQFLEYVPGEM
+502 PGNLQFLENVPGEM
-516 LNFKLKEDME
+516 LNFKMKEDME

-540 AFVGKNFDSAAALK
+540 AFVGKNFDSAEALK
-554 ANNFVWQQIFMNKPC
+554 ENNFVWQQIFMNKPC
-569 VSLADDATTCDATK
+569 VSLADDATTCDASK

-589 IQNTTASKK
+589 VQNTTASKK
-598 ITDITNAR
+598 ITDITNAKV
-606 AGVVYIIECGHTTQP
+606 GVVYLIECGSATQP
-621 QSIDKSGKFA
+621 QGIDKSSKFA
-631 DITAEWTP
+631 DITAAWTP

-649 MNSEKNFLELE
+649 MNAEKNFIELE

-667 TINSALQPN
+667 TINAALQPN

>member
-20 AKDQSLTDEEWKTV
+20 AKDQTLSDEEWKAV

-52 ENNHSQA
+52 ENSHSQV
-59 PAISQEEIT
+59 PSITQEEIT
-68 AAYTLLQDIVAEQ
+68 AAYNMVKDIVAEQ
-81 NAGTDTTTEEENTE
+81 TTQETSEGEHDEENETVH
-95 EEETTQ
+95 TTQ
-101 QTEDNTPSM
+101 EEVIPSM
-110 SQVLTMLGQVANNV
+110 SQVLSMLGKVADKV
-124 RTMSHRAAPDRPLQ
+124 KTMSHRAAPDIPLQ
-138 TTSPVAV
+138 ETVPLTV
-145 HGYNGPADTTRF
+145 HGYNGPADQNKF
-157 LFGIENSMFSMDHR
+157 LFGIENSMFSMEKR
-171 WNKITA
+171 WNKITL

-208 QRFNYLHQNN
+208 QRFNYLHQKN
-218 YLNQVQALSEGKFAT
+218 YLNQVQALSEGKFST

-238 KSVPG
+238 KLVPG

-323 MKELERIY
+323 MKELERMY

-344 WSMIE
+344 WNMIE
-349 FFILNTLETAQVEQ
+349 FFILNTLQTAQVEQ

-370 MYVKPEA
+370 MYVKPET

-394 IRYSHENKL
+394 IRYYHENKL
-403 LLNDDAAYR
+403 LLNDDESYR

-418 MLDAVLEFY
+418 MLDAALEFY
-427 SDVQSQCSEDM
+427 NDVQSQCSEDM
-438 ELDNMCIYLNK
+438 DLDNMCIYLNK

-458 VRAKYGKDIDFSGP
+458 VRAKYGKDVDFSGP

-502 PGNLQFLEYVPGEM
+502 PGNLQFLENVPGEM
-516 LNFKLKEDME
+516 FNFKMKEDME

-540 AFVGKNFDSAAALK
+540 AFVGKNFDSAEALK
-554 ANNFVWQQIFMNKPC
+554 ENNFVWQQIFMNKPC
-569 VSLADDATTCDATK
+569 VSLADDATTCDASK

-589 IQNTTASKK
+589 VQNTTASKK
-598 ITDITNAR
+598 ITDITNAKV
-606 AGVVYIIECGHTTQP
+606 GVVYLIECGSATQP
-621 QSIDKSGKFA
+621 QGIDKSSKFA
-631 DITAEWTP
+631 DITAAWTP

-649 MNSEKNFLELE
+649 MNAEKNFIELE

-667 TINSALQPN
+667 TINAALQPN

>member
-20 AKDQSLTDEEWKTV
+20 AKDQTLSDEEWKAV

-52 ENNHSQA
+52 ENSHSQV
-59 PAISQEEIT
+59 PSITQEEIT
-68 AAYTLLQDIVAEQ
+68 AAYNMVKDIVAEQ
-81 NAGTDTTTEEENTE
+81 
-95 EEETTQ
+95 TTQ
-101 QTEDNTPSM
+101 ETSEGENDEEDETVHTTQEEVIPSM
-110 SQVLTMLGQVANNV
+110 SQVLSMLGKVADKV
-124 RTMSHRAAPDRPLQ
+124 KTMSHRAAPDIPLQ
-138 TTSPVAV
+138 ETVPLTV
-145 HGYNGPADTTRF
+145 HGYNGPADQNKF
-157 LFGIENSMFSMDHR
+157 LFGIENSMFSMEKR
-171 WNKITA
+171 WNKITL

-182 AANPVDEETDGPA
+182 TANPVDEETDGPA

-208 QRFNYLHQNN
+208 QRFNYLHQKN
-218 YLNQVQALSEGKFAT
+218 YLNQVQALSEGKFST

-323 MKELERIY
+323 MKELERMY

-344 WSMIE
+344 WNMIE
-349 FFILNTLETAQVEQ
+349 FFILNTLQTAQVEQ

-370 MYVKPEA
+370 MYVKPET
-377 GKPGSYLNT
+377 GKPGPYLNT

-394 IRYSHENKL
+394 IRYYHENKL
-403 LLNDDAAYR
+403 LLNDDESYR
-412 SYTQDD
+412 NYTQDD
-418 MLDAVLEFY
+418 MLDAALEFY
-427 SDVQSQCSEDM
+427 NDVQSQCSEDM
-438 ELDNMCIYLNK
+438 DLDNMCIYLNK

-458 VRAKYGKDIDFSGP
+458 VRAKYGKDVDFSGP

-502 PGNLQFLEYVPGEM
+502 PGNLQFLENVPGEM
-516 LNFKLKEDME
+516 LNFKMKEDME

-540 AFVGKNFDSAAALK
+540 AFVGKNFDSAEALK
-554 ANNFVWQQIFMNKPC
+554 ENKFVWQQIFMNKPC
-569 VSLADDATTCDATK
+569 VSLADDATTCDASK

-589 IQNTTASKK
+589 VQNTTASKK
-598 ITDITNAR
+598 ITDITNAKV
-606 AGVVYIIECGHTTQP
+606 GVVYLIECGSATQP
-621 QSIDKSGKFA
+621 QGIDKSSKFA
-631 DITAEWTP
+631 DITAAWTP
-639 TAVGDYIMVV
+639 TAIGDYIMVV
-649 MNSEKNFLELE
+649 MNSEKNFIELE

-667 TINSALQPN
+667 TINAALQPN

>member
-1 MNLKEKLTHVF
+1 
-12 SLLGLTQK
+12 
-20 AKDQSLTDEEWKTV
+20 
-34 VNRFQQEY
+34 
-42 KVTLQEAMAE
+42 
-52 ENNHSQA
+52 
-59 PAISQEEIT
+59 
-68 AAYTLLQDIVAEQ
+68 
-81 NAGTDTTTEEENTE
+81 
-95 EEETTQ
+95 
-101 QTEDNTPSM
+101 
-110 SQVLTMLGQVANNV
+110 
-124 RTMSHRAAPDRPLQ
+124 
-138 TTSPVAV
+138 
-145 HGYNGPADTTRF
+145 
-157 LFGIENSMFSMDHR
+157 
-171 WNKITA
+171 
-177 QPSYS
+177 
-182 AANPVDEETDGPA
+182 
-195 FRKAVLE
+195 
-202 YSRSLK
+202 
-208 QRFNYLHQNN
+208 
-218 YLNQVQALSEGKFAT
+218 
-233 DYSGV
+233 
-238 KSVPG
+238 
-243 GDNFIVLRQ
+243 
-252 DALIARVL
+252 
-260 MKRDVTQYFPVRY
+260 
-273 GIQDSDLVFNAYFSE
+273 
-288 VSQAYQPGEV
+288 
-298 WKGGAEIQPE
+298 
-308 RGYVDDAMIKLSFGQ
+308 
-323 MKELERIY
+323 
-331 IAYLNKEGSDPIK
+331 
-344 WSMIE
+344 
-349 FFILNTLETAQVEQ
+349 
-363 NKRRIRG
+363 
-370 MYVKPEA
+370 
-377 GKPGSYLNT
+377 
-386 GTGILYTL
+386 
-394 IRYSHENKL
+394 
-403 LLNDDAAYR
+403 
-412 SYTQDD
+412 
-418 MLDAVLEFY
+418 
-427 SDVQSQCSEDM
+427 M

-540 AFVGKNFDSAAALK
+540 AFLGKNFDSAAALK
-554 ANNFVWQQIFMNKPC
+554 ENNFLWQQIFMNKPC

-631 DITAEWTP
+631 DITAAWTP

>member
-20 AKDQSLTDEEWKTV
+20 AKDQTISDEEWKAV

-52 ENNHSQA
+52 ENSHSQV
-59 PAISQEEIT
+59 PSITQEEIT
-68 AAYTLLQDIVAEQ
+68 AAYNMVKDIVAEQ
-81 NAGTDTTTEEENTE
+81 
-95 EEETTQ
+95 TTQ
-101 QTEDNTPSM
+101 ETSEGEHDEEDETVHTTQEEVIPSM
-110 SQVLTMLGQVANNV
+110 SQVLSMLGKVADKV
-124 RTMSHRAAPDRPLQ
+124 KTMSHRAAPDIPLQ
-138 TTSPVAV
+138 ETVPLTV
-145 HGYNGPADTTRF
+145 HGYNGPADQNKF
-157 LFGIENSMFSMDHR
+157 LFGIENSMFSIEKR
-171 WNKITA
+171 WNKITL

-208 QRFNYLHQNN
+208 QRFNYLHQKN
-218 YLNQVQALSEGKFAT
+218 YLNQVQALSEGKFST

-323 MKELERIY
+323 MKELERMY

-344 WSMIE
+344 WNMIE
-349 FFILNTLETAQVEQ
+349 FFILNTLQTAQVEQ

-370 MYVKPEA
+370 MYVKPET

-394 IRYSHENKL
+394 IRYYHENKL
-403 LLNDDAAYR
+403 LLNDDESYR

-418 MLDAVLEFY
+418 MLDAALEFY
-427 SDVQSQCSEDM
+427 NDVQSQCSEDM
-438 ELDNMCIYLNK
+438 DLDNMCIYLNK

-458 VRAKYGKDIDFSGP
+458 VRAKYGKDVDFSGP

-502 PGNLQFLEYVPGEM
+502 PGNLQFLENVPGEM
-516 LNFKLKEDME
+516 LNFKMKEDME

-540 AFVGKNFDSAAALK
+540 AFVGKNFDSAEALK
-554 ANNFVWQQIFMNKPC
+554 ENNFVWQQIFMNKPC
-569 VSLADDATTCDATK
+569 VSLADDATTCDASK

-589 IQNTTASKK
+589 VQNTTASKK
-598 ITDITNAR
+598 ITDITNAKV
-606 AGVVYIIECGHTTQP
+606 GVVYLIECGSATQP
-621 QSIDKSGKFA
+621 QGIDKSSKFA
-631 DITAEWTP
+631 DITAAWTP
-639 TAVGDYIMVV
+639 TAVGNYIMVV
-649 MNSEKNFLELE
+649 MNAEKNFIELE

-667 TINSALQPN
+667 TINAALQPN

>member
-20 AKDQSLTDEEWKTV
+20 AKDQTLSDEEWKAV
-34 VNRFQQEY
+34 VDRFQQEY

-52 ENNHSQA
+52 ENSHSQV
-59 PAISQEEIT
+59 PSITQEEIT
-68 AAYTLLQDIVAEQ
+68 AAYNMVKDIVAEQ
-81 NAGTDTTTEEENTE
+81 
-95 EEETTQ
+95 TTQ
-101 QTEDNTPSM
+101 ETSEGEHDEEDETVHTTQEEVIPSM
-110 SQVLTMLGQVANNV
+110 SQVLSMLGKVADKV
-124 RTMSHRAAPDRPLQ
+124 KTMSHRAAPDIPLQ
-138 TTSPVAV
+138 ETVPLTV
-145 HGYNGPADTTRF
+145 HGYNGPADQNKF
-157 LFGIENSMFSMDHR
+157 LFGIENSMFSMEKR
-171 WNKITA
+171 WNKITL

-208 QRFNYLHQNN
+208 QRFNYLHQKN
-218 YLNQVQALSEGKFAT
+218 YLNQVQALSEGKFST

-273 GIQDSDLVFNAYFSE
+273 GIQDSDLVFNAYFSK

-323 MKELERIY
+323 MKELERMY

-344 WSMIE
+344 WNMIE
-349 FFILNTLETAQVEQ
+349 FFILNTLQTAQVEQ

-370 MYVKPEA
+370 MYVKPET

-394 IRYSHENKL
+394 IRYYHENKL
-403 LLNDDAAYR
+403 LLNDDESYR

-418 MLDAVLEFY
+418 MLDAALEFY
-427 SDVQSQCSEDM
+427 NDVQSQCSEDM
-438 ELDNMCIYLNK
+438 DLDNMCIYLNK

-458 VRAKYGKDIDFSGP
+458 VRAKYGKDVDFSGP

-502 PGNLQFLEYVPGEM
+502 PGNLQFLENVPGEM
-516 LNFKLKEDME
+516 LNFKMKEDME

-540 AFVGKNFDSAAALK
+540 AFVGKNFDSAEALK
-554 ANNFVWQQIFMNKPC
+554 ENNFVWQQIFMNKPC
-569 VSLADDATTCDATK
+569 VSLADDATTCDASK

-589 IQNTTASKK
+589 VQNTTASKK
-598 ITDITNAR
+598 ITDITNAKV
-606 AGVVYIIECGHTTQP
+606 GVVYLIECGSATQP
-621 QSIDKSGKFA
+621 QGIDKSSKFA
-631 DITAEWTP
+631 DITAAWTP

-649 MNSEKNFLELE
+649 MNAEKNFIELE

-667 TINSALQPN
+667 TINAALQPN

>member
-20 AKDQSLTDEEWKTV
+20 AKDQTLSDEEWKAV

-52 ENNHSQA
+52 ENSHSQV
-59 PAISQEEIT
+59 PSITQEEIT
-68 AAYTLLQDIVAEQ
+68 AAYNMVKDIVAEQ
-81 NAGTDTTTEEENTE
+81 
-95 EEETTQ
+95 TTQ
-101 QTEDNTPSM
+101 ETSEGEHDEEDETVHTTQEEVIPSM
-110 SQVLTMLGQVANNV
+110 SQVLSMLGKVADKV
-124 RTMSHRAAPDRPLQ
+124 KTMSHRAAPDIPLQ
-138 TTSPVAV
+138 ETVPLTV
-145 HGYNGPADTTRF
+145 HGYNGPADQNKF
-157 LFGIENSMFSMDHR
+157 LFGIENSMFSMEKR
-171 WNKITA
+171 WNKITL

-208 QRFNYLHQNN
+208 QRFNYLHQKN
-218 YLNQVQALSEGKFAT
+218 YLNQVQALSEGKFST

-323 MKELERIY
+323 MKELERMY

-344 WSMIE
+344 WNMIE
-349 FFILNTLETAQVEQ
+349 FFILNTLQTAHVEQ

-370 MYVKPEA
+370 MYVKPET

-394 IRYSHENKL
+394 IRYYHENKL
-403 LLNDDAAYR
+403 LLNDDESYR

-418 MLDAVLEFY
+418 MLDAALEFY
-427 SDVQSQCSEDM
+427 NDVQSQCSEDM
-438 ELDNMCIYLNK
+438 NLDNMCIYLNK

-458 VRAKYGKDIDFSGP
+458 VRAKYGKDVDFSGP

-502 PGNLQFLEYVPGEM
+502 PGNLQFLENVPGEM
-516 LNFKLKEDME
+516 LNFKMKEDME

-540 AFVGKNFDSAAALK
+540 AFVGKNFDSAEALK
-554 ANNFVWQQIFMNKPC
+554 ENNFVWQQIFMNKPC
-569 VSLADDATTCDATK
+569 VSLADDATTCDASK

-589 IQNTTASKK
+589 VQNTTASKK
-598 ITDITNAR
+598 ITDITNAKV
-606 AGVVYIIECGHTTQP
+606 GVVYLIECGSATQP
-621 QSIDKSGKFA
+621 QGIDKSSKFA
-631 DITAEWTP
+631 DITAAWTP

-649 MNSEKNFLELE
+649 MNAEKNFIELE

-667 TINSALQPN
+667 TINAALQPN

>member
-20 AKDQSLTDEEWKTV
+20 AKDQTLSDEEWKAV

-52 ENNHSQA
+52 ENSHSQV
-59 PAISQEEIT
+59 PSITQEEIT
-68 AAYTLLQDIVAEQ
+68 AAYNMVKDIVAEQ
-81 NAGTDTTTEEENTE
+81 
-95 EEETTQ
+95 TTQ
-101 QTEDNTPSM
+101 ETSEGEHDEEDETVHTTQEEVIPSM
-110 SQVLTMLGQVANNV
+110 SQVLSMLGKVADKV
-124 RTMSHRAAPDRPLQ
+124 KTMSHRAAPDIPLQ
-138 TTSPVAV
+138 ETVPLTV
-145 HGYNGPADTTRF
+145 HGYNGPADQNKF
-157 LFGIENSMFSMDHR
+157 LFGIENSMFSMEKR
-171 WNKITA
+171 WNKITL

-208 QRFNYLHQNN
+208 QRFNYLHQKN
-218 YLNQVQALSEGKFAT
+218 YLNQVQTLSEGKFST

-323 MKELERIY
+323 MKELERMY

-344 WSMIE
+344 WNMIE
-349 FFILNTLETAQVEQ
+349 FFILNTLQTAQVEQ

-370 MYVKPEA
+370 MYVKPET

-394 IRYSHENKL
+394 IRYYHENKL
-403 LLNDDAAYR
+403 LLNDDESYR

-418 MLDAVLEFY
+418 MLDAALEFY
-427 SDVQSQCSEDM
+427 NDVQSQCSEDM
-438 ELDNMCIYLNK
+438 DLDNMCIYLNK

-458 VRAKYGKDIDFSGP
+458 VRAKYGKDVDFSGP

-502 PGNLQFLEYVPGEM
+502 PGNLQFLENVPGEM
-516 LNFKLKEDME
+516 LNFKMKEDME

-540 AFVGKNFDSAAALK
+540 AFVGKNFDSAEALK
-554 ANNFVWQQIFMNKPC
+554 ENNFVWQQIFMNKPC
-569 VSLADDATTCDATK
+569 VSLADDATTCDASK

-589 IQNTTASKK
+589 VQNTTASKK
-598 ITDITNAR
+598 ITDITNAKV
-606 AGVVYIIECGHTTQP
+606 GVVYLIECGSATQP
-621 QSIDKSGKFA
+621 QGIDKSSKFA
-631 DITAEWTP
+631 DITAAWTP

-649 MNSEKNFLELE
+649 MNAEKNFIELE

-667 TINSALQPN
+667 TINAALQPN

>member
-20 AKDQSLTDEEWKTV
+20 AKDQTLSDEEWKDV

-52 ENNHSQA
+52 ENSHSQV
-59 PAISQEEIT
+59 PSITQEEIT
-68 AAYTLLQDIVAEQ
+68 AAYNMIKDIVAEQ
-81 NAGTDTTTEEENTE
+81 
-95 EEETTQ
+95 TTQ
-101 QTEDNTPSM
+101 ETSEGEHDEEDETVHTTQEEVIPSM
-110 SQVLTMLGQVANNV
+110 SQVLSMLGKVADKV
-124 RTMSHRAAPDRPLQ
+124 KTMSHRAAPDIPLQ
-138 TTSPVAV
+138 ETVPLTV
-145 HGYNGPADTTRF
+145 HGYNGPADQNKF
-157 LFGIENSMFSMDHR
+157 LFGIENSMFSMEKR
-171 WNKITA
+171 WNKITL

-208 QRFNYLHQNN
+208 QRFNYLHQKN
-218 YLNQVQALSEGKFAT
+218 YLNQVQALSEGKFST

-323 MKELERIY
+323 MKELERMY

-344 WSMIE
+344 WNMIE
-349 FFILNTLETAQVEQ
+349 FFILNTLQTAQVEQ

-370 MYVKPEA
+370 MYVKPET

-394 IRYSHENKL
+394 IRYYHENKL
-403 LLNDDAAYR
+403 LLNDDESYR

-418 MLDAVLEFY
+418 MLDAALEFY
-427 SDVQSQCSEDM
+427 NDVQSQCSEDM
-438 ELDNMCIYLNK
+438 DLDNMCIYLNK

-458 VRAKYGKDIDFSGP
+458 VRAKYGKDVDFSGP

-502 PGNLQFLEYVPGEM
+502 PGNLQFLENVPGEM
-516 LNFKLKEDME
+516 LNFKMKEDME

-540 AFVGKNFDSAAALK
+540 AFVGKNFDSAEALK
-554 ANNFVWQQIFMNKPC
+554 ENNFVWQQIFMNKPC
-569 VSLADDATTCDATK
+569 VSLADDATTCDASK

-589 IQNTTASKK
+589 VQNTTASKK
-598 ITDITNAR
+598 ITDITNAKV
-606 AGVVYIIECGHTTQP
+606 GVVYLIECGSATQP
-621 QSIDKSGKFA
+621 QGIDKSSKFA
-631 DITAEWTP
+631 DITAAWTP

-649 MNSEKNFLELE
+649 MNAEKNFIELE

-667 TINSALQPN
+667 TINAALQPN
-676 VPGVR
+676 APGVR

>member
-20 AKDQSLTDEEWKTV
+20 AKDQTLSDEEWKAV

-52 ENNHSQA
+52 ENSHSQV
-59 PAISQEEIT
+59 PSITQEEIT
-68 AAYTLLQDIVAEQ
+68 AAYNMVKDIVAEQ
-81 NAGTDTTTEEENTE
+81 
-95 EEETTQ
+95 TTQ
-101 QTEDNTPSM
+101 ETSEGEHDEEDETVHTTQEEVIPSM
-110 SQVLTMLGQVANNV
+110 SQVLSMLGKVADKV
-124 RTMSHRAAPDRPLQ
+124 KTMSHRASPDIPLQ
-138 TTSPVAV
+138 ETVPLTV
-145 HGYNGPADTTRF
+145 HGYNGPADQNKF
-157 LFGIENSMFSMDHR
+157 LFGIENSMFSMEKR
-171 WNKITA
+171 WNKITL

-208 QRFNYLHQNN
+208 QRFNYLHQKN
-218 YLNQVQALSEGKFAT
+218 YLNQVQALSEGKFST

-298 WKGGAEIQPE
+298 WKGGAEMQPE

-323 MKELERIY
+323 MKELERMY

-344 WSMIE
+344 WNMIE
-349 FFILNTLETAQVEQ
+349 FFILNTLQTAQVEQ

-370 MYVKPEA
+370 MYVKPET

-394 IRYSHENKL
+394 IRYYHENKL
-403 LLNDDAAYR
+403 LLNDDESYR

-418 MLDAVLEFY
+418 MLDAALEFY
-427 SDVQSQCSEDM
+427 NDVQSQCSEDM
-438 ELDNMCIYLNK
+438 DLDNMCIYLNK

-458 VRAKYGKDIDFSGP
+458 VRAKYGKDVDFSGP

-502 PGNLQFLEYVPGEM
+502 PGNLQFLENVPGEM
-516 LNFKLKEDME
+516 LNFKMKEDME

-540 AFVGKNFDSAAALK
+540 AFVGKNFDSAEALK
-554 ANNFVWQQIFMNKPC
+554 ENNFVWQQIFMNKPC
-569 VSLADDATTCDATK
+569 VSLADDATTCDASK

-589 IQNTTASKK
+589 VQNTTASKK
-598 ITDITNAR
+598 ITDITNAKV
-606 AGVVYIIECGHTTQP
+606 GVVYLIECGSANQP
-621 QSIDKSGKFA
+621 QGIDKSSKFA
-631 DITAEWTP
+631 DITAAWTP

-649 MNSEKNFLELE
+649 MNAEKNFIELE

-667 TINSALQPN
+667 TINAALQPN

>member
-20 AKDQSLTDEEWKTV
+20 AKDQTLSDEEWKAV
-34 VNRFQQEY
+34 VDRFQQEY

-52 ENNHSQA
+52 ENSHSQV
-59 PAISQEEIT
+59 PSITQEEIT
-68 AAYTLLQDIVAEQ
+68 AAYNMVKDIVAEQ
-81 NAGTDTTTEEENTE
+81 
-95 EEETTQ
+95 TTQ
-101 QTEDNTPSM
+101 ETSEGEHDEEDETVHTTQEEVIPSM
-110 SQVLTMLGQVANNV
+110 SQVLSMLGKVADKV
-124 RTMSHRAAPDRPLQ
+124 KTMSHRAAPDIPLQ
-138 TTSPVAV
+138 ETVPLTV
-145 HGYNGPADTTRF
+145 HGYNGPADQNKF
-157 LFGIENSMFSMDHR
+157 LFGIENSMFSMEKR
-171 WNKITA
+171 WNKITL

-208 QRFNYLHQNN
+208 QRFNYLHQKNC
-218 YLNQVQALSEGKFAT
+218 LNQVQALSEGKFST

-273 GIQDSDLVFNAYFSE
+273 GIQDSDLVFNAYFSK

-323 MKELERIY
+323 MKELERMY

-344 WSMIE
+344 WNMIE
-349 FFILNTLETAQVEQ
+349 FFILNTLQTAQVEQ

-370 MYVKPEA
+370 MYVKPET

-394 IRYSHENKL
+394 IRYYHENKL
-403 LLNDDAAYR
+403 LLNDDESYR

-418 MLDAVLEFY
+418 MLDAALEFY
-427 SDVQSQCSEDM
+427 NDVQSQCSEDM
-438 ELDNMCIYLNK
+438 DLDNMCIYLNK

-458 VRAKYGKDIDFSGP
+458 VRAKYGKDVDFSGP

-502 PGNLQFLEYVPGEM
+502 PGNLQFLENVPGEM
-516 LNFKLKEDME
+516 LNFKMKEDME

-540 AFVGKNFDSAAALK
+540 AFVGKNFDSAEALK
-554 ANNFVWQQIFMNKPC
+554 ENNFVWQQIFMNKPC
-569 VSLADDATTCDATK
+569 VSLADDATTCDASK

-589 IQNTTASKK
+589 VQNTTASKK
-598 ITDITNAR
+598 ITDITNAKV
-606 AGVVYIIECGHTTQP
+606 GVVYLIECGSATQP
-621 QSIDKSGKFA
+621 QGIDKSSKFA
-631 DITAEWTP
+631 DITAAWTP

-649 MNSEKNFLELE
+649 MNAEKNFIELE

-667 TINSALQPN
+667 TINAALQPN

>member
-20 AKDQSLTDEEWKTV
+20 AKDQTLSDEEWKDV

-52 ENNHSQA
+52 ENSHSQV
-59 PAISQEEIT
+59 PSITQEEIT
-68 AAYTLLQDIVAEQ
+68 AAYNMVKDIVAEQ
-81 NAGTDTTTEEENTE
+81 
-95 EEETTQ
+95 TTQ
-101 QTEDNTPSM
+101 ETSEGEHDEEDETVHTTQEEVIPSM
-110 SQVLTMLGQVANNV
+110 SQVLSMLGKVADKV
-124 RTMSHRAAPDRPLQ
+124 KTMSHRAAPDIPLQ
-138 TTSPVAV
+138 ETVPLTV
-145 HGYNGPADTTRF
+145 HGYNGPADQNKF
-157 LFGIENSMFSMDHR
+157 LFGIENSMFSMEKR
-171 WNKITA
+171 WNKITL

-208 QRFNYLHQNN
+208 QRFNYLHQKN
-218 YLNQVQALSEGKFAT
+218 YLNQVQALSEGKFST
-233 DYSGV
+233 DYSGI

-323 MKELERIY
+323 MKELERMY

-344 WSMIE
+344 WNMIE
-349 FFILNTLETAQVEQ
+349 FFILNTLQTAQVEQ

-370 MYVKPEA
+370 MYVKPET

-394 IRYSHENKL
+394 IRYYHENKL
-403 LLNDDAAYR
+403 LLNDDESYR

-418 MLDAVLEFY
+418 MLDAALEFY
-427 SDVQSQCSEDM
+427 NDVQSQCSEDM
-438 ELDNMCIYLNK
+438 DLDNMCIYLNK

-458 VRAKYGKDIDFSGP
+458 VRAKYGKDVDFSGP

-502 PGNLQFLEYVPGEM
+502 PGNLQFLENVPGEM
-516 LNFKLKEDME
+516 LNFKMKEDME

-540 AFVGKNFDSAAALK
+540 AFVGKNFDSAEALK
-554 ANNFVWQQIFMNKPC
+554 ENNFVWQQIFMNKPC
-569 VSLADDATTCDATK
+569 VSLADDATTCDASK

-589 IQNTTASKK
+589 VQNTTASKK
-598 ITDITNAR
+598 ITDITNAKV
-606 AGVVYIIECGHTTQP
+606 GVVYLIECGSATQP
-621 QSIDKSGKFA
+621 QGIDKSSKFA
-631 DITAEWTP
+631 DITAAWTP

-649 MNSEKNFLELE
+649 MNAEKNFIELE

-667 TINSALQPN
+667 TINAALQPN

>member
-20 AKDQSLTDEEWKTV
+20 AKDQTLSDEEWKAV

-52 ENNHSQA
+52 ENSHSQV
-59 PAISQEEIT
+59 PSITQEEIT
-68 AAYTLLQDIVAEQ
+68 AAYNMVKDIVAEQ
-81 NAGTDTTTEEENTE
+81 
-95 EEETTQ
+95 TTQ
-101 QTEDNTPSM
+101 ETSEGEHDEEDETVHTTQEEVIPSM
-110 SQVLTMLGQVANNV
+110 SQVLSMLGKVADKV
-124 RTMSHRAAPDRPLQ
+124 KTMSHRAAPDIPLQ
-138 TTSPVAV
+138 ETVPLTV
-145 HGYNGPADTTRF
+145 HGYNGPADQNKF
-157 LFGIENSMFSMDHR
+157 LFGIENSMFSMEKR
-171 WNKITA
+171 WNKITL

-208 QRFNYLHQNN
+208 QRFNYLHQKN
-218 YLNQVQALSEGKFAT
+218 YLNQVQALSEGKFST

-323 MKELERIY
+323 MKELERMY

-344 WSMIE
+344 WNMIE
-349 FFILNTLETAQVEQ
+349 FFILNTLQTAQVEQ

-370 MYVKPEA
+370 MYVKPET

-394 IRYSHENKL
+394 IRYYHENKL
-403 LLNDDAAYR
+403 LLNDDESYR

-418 MLDAVLEFY
+418 MLDAALEFY
-427 SDVQSQCSEDM
+427 NDVQSQCSEDM
-438 ELDNMCIYLNK
+438 DLDNMCIYLNK

-458 VRAKYGKDIDFSGP
+458 VRAKYGKDVDFSGP

-502 PGNLQFLEYVPGEM
+502 PGNLQFLENVPGEM
-516 LNFKLKEDME
+516 LNFKMKEDME

-540 AFVGKNFDSAAALK
+540 AFVGKNFDSAEALK
-554 ANNFVWQQIFMNKPC
+554 ENNFVWQQIFMNKPC
-569 VSLADDATTCDATK
+569 VSLADDATTCDASK

-589 IQNTTASKK
+589 VQNTTASKK
-598 ITDITNAR
+598 ITDITNAKL
-606 AGVVYIIECGHTTQP
+606 GVVYLIECGSATQP
-621 QSIDKSGKFA
+621 QGIDKSSKFA
-631 DITAEWTP
+631 DITAAWTP

-649 MNSEKNFLELE
+649 MNAEKNFIELE

-667 TINSALQPN
+667 TINAALQPN

>member
-20 AKDQSLTDEEWKTV
+20 AKDQTLSDEEWKAV

-52 ENNHSQA
+52 ENSHSQV
-59 PAISQEEIT
+59 PSITQEEIT
-68 AAYTLLQDIVAEQ
+68 AAYNMVKDIVAEQ
-81 NAGTDTTTEEENTE
+81 TVQETSEGEHDEEDETVH
-95 EEETTQ
+95 TTQ
-101 QTEDNTPSM
+101 EEVIPSM
-110 SQVLTMLGQVANNV
+110 SQVLSMLGKVADKV
-124 RTMSHRAAPDRPLQ
+124 KTMSHRAAPDIPLQ
-138 TTSPVAV
+138 ETVPLTV
-145 HGYNGPADTTRF
+145 HGYNGPADQNKF
-157 LFGIENSMFSMDHR
+157 LFGIENSMFSMEKR
-171 WNKITA
+171 WNKITL

-208 QRFNYLHQNN
+208 QRFNYLHQKN
-218 YLNQVQALSEGKFAT
+218 YLNQVQALSEGKFST

-323 MKELERIY
+323 MKELERMY

-344 WSMIE
+344 WNMIE
-349 FFILNTLETAQVEQ
+349 FFILNTLQTAQVEQ

-370 MYVKPEA
+370 MYVKPET
-377 GKPGSYLNT
+377 GKPGPYLNT

-394 IRYSHENKL
+394 IRYYHENKL
-403 LLNDDAAYR
+403 LLNDDESYR

-418 MLDAVLEFY
+418 MLDAALEFY
-427 SDVQSQCSEDM
+427 NDVQSQCSEDM
-438 ELDNMCIYLNK
+438 DLDNMCIYLNK
-449 THQPWYLKN
+449 THQHWYLKN
-458 VRAKYGKDIDFSGP
+458 VRAKYGKDVDFSGP

-516 LNFKLKEDME
+516 LNFKMKEDME

-540 AFVGKNFDSAAALK
+540 AFVGKNFDSAEALK
-554 ANNFVWQQIFMNKPC
+554 ENNFVWQQIFMNKPC
-569 VSLADDATTCDATK
+569 VSLADDATTCDASK

-589 IQNTTASKK
+589 VQNTTASKK
-598 ITDITNAR
+598 ITDITNAKV
-606 AGVVYIIECGHTTQP
+606 GVVYLIECGSATQP
-621 QSIDKSGKFA
+621 QGIDKSSKFA
-631 DITAEWTP
+631 DITAAWTP

-649 MNSEKNFLELE
+649 MNAEKNFMELE

-667 TINSALQPN
+667 SINAALQPN

>member
-20 AKDQSLTDEEWKTV
+20 AKDQTLSDEEWKAV

-52 ENNHSQA
+52 ENSHSQV
-59 PAISQEEIT
+59 PSITQEEIT
-68 AAYTLLQDIVAEQ
+68 AAYNMVKDIVAEQ
-81 NAGTDTTTEEENTE
+81 
-95 EEETTQ
+95 TTQ
-101 QTEDNTPSM
+101 ETSEGEHDEEDETVHTTQEEVIPSM
-110 SQVLTMLGQVANNV
+110 SQVLSMLGKVADKV
-124 RTMSHRAAPDRPLQ
+124 KTMSHRAAPDIPLQ
-138 TTSPVAV
+138 ETVPLTV
-145 HGYNGPADTTRF
+145 HGYNGPADQNKF
-157 LFGIENSMFSMDHR
+157 LFGIENSMFSMEKR
-171 WNKITA
+171 WNKITL

-208 QRFNYLHQNN
+208 QRFNYLHQKN
-218 YLNQVQALSEGKFAT
+218 YLNQVQALSEGKFST

-323 MKELERIY
+323 MKELERMY

-344 WSMIE
+344 WNMIE
-349 FFILNTLETAQVEQ
+349 FFILNTLQTAQVEQ

-370 MYVKPEA
+370 MYVKPET

-394 IRYSHENKL
+394 IRYYHENKL
-403 LLNDDAAYR
+403 LLNDDESYR

-418 MLDAVLEFY
+418 MLDAALEFY
-427 SDVQSQCSEDM
+427 NDVQSQCSEDM
-438 ELDNMCIYLNK
+438 DLDNMCIYLNK

-458 VRAKYGKDIDFSGP
+458 VRAKYGKDVDFSGP

-502 PGNLQFLEYVPGEM
+502 PGNLQFLENVPGEM
-516 LNFKLKEDME
+516 LNFKMKEDME

-540 AFVGKNFDSAAALK
+540 AFVGKNFDSAEALK
-554 ANNFVWQQIFMNKPC
+554 ENNFVWQQIFMNKPC
-569 VSLADDATTCDATK
+569 VSLADDATTCDASK

-589 IQNTTASKK
+589 VQNTTASKK
-598 ITDITNAR
+598 ITDITNAKV
-606 AGVVYIIECGHTTQP
+606 GVVYLIECGSATQP
-621 QSIDKSGKFA
+621 QGIDKSSKFA
-631 DITAEWTP
+631 DITAAWTP

-649 MNSEKNFLELE
+649 MNAEKNFIELE

-667 TINSALQPN
+667 TINAALQPN

>member
-20 AKDQSLTDEEWKTV
+20 AKDQTLSDEEWKAV

-52 ENNHSQA
+52 ENSHSQV
-59 PAISQEEIT
+59 PSITQEEIT
-68 AAYTLLQDIVAEQ
+68 AAYNMVKDIVAEQ
-81 NAGTDTTTEEENTE
+81 
-95 EEETTQ
+95 TTQ
-101 QTEDNTPSM
+101 ETSEGEHDEEDETVHTTQEEVIPSM
-110 SQVLTMLGQVANNV
+110 SQVLSMLGKVADKV
-124 RTMSHRAAPDRPLQ
+124 KTMSHRAAPDIPLQ
-138 TTSPVAV
+138 ETVPLTV
-145 HGYNGPADTTRF
+145 HGYNGPADQNKF
-157 LFGIENSMFSMDHR
+157 LFGIENSMFSIEKR
-171 WNKITA
+171 WNKITL

-208 QRFNYLHQNN
+208 QRFNYLHQKN
-218 YLNQVQALSEGKFAT
+218 YLNQVQALSEGKFST

-323 MKELERIY
+323 MKELERMY

-344 WSMIE
+344 WNMIE
-349 FFILNTLETAQVEQ
+349 FFILNTLQTAQVEQ

-370 MYVKPEA
+370 MYVKPET

-394 IRYSHENKL
+394 IRYYHENKL
-403 LLNDDAAYR
+403 LLNDDESYR

-418 MLDAVLEFY
+418 MLDAALEFY
-427 SDVQSQCSEDM
+427 NDVQSQCSEDM
-438 ELDNMCIYLNK
+438 DLDNMCIYLNK

-458 VRAKYGKDIDFSGP
+458 VRAKYGKDVDFSGP

-502 PGNLQFLEYVPGEM
+502 PGNLQFLENVPGEM
-516 LNFKLKEDME
+516 LNFKMKEDME

-540 AFVGKNFDSAAALK
+540 AFVGKNFDSAEALK
-554 ANNFVWQQIFMNKPC
+554 ENNFVWQQIFMNKPC
-569 VSLADDATTCDATK
+569 VSLADDATTCDASK

-589 IQNTTASKK
+589 VQNTTASKK
-598 ITDITNAR
+598 ITDITNAKV
-606 AGVVYIIECGHTTQP
+606 GVVYLIECGSATQP
-621 QSIDKSGKFA
+621 QGIDKSSKFA
-631 DITAEWTP
+631 DITAAWTP

-649 MNSEKNFLELE
+649 MNAEKNFIELE

-667 TINSALQPN
+667 TINAALQPN